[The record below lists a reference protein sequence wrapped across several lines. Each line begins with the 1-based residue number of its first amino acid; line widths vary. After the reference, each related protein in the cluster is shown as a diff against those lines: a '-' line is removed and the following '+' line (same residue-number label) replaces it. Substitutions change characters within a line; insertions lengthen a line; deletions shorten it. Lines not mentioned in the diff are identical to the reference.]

1 MPGKP
6 GDFTPDGRSWFAV
19 VAARPL
25 VGLGPSPTALAFTA
39 RPAPTIGGAR
49 QSRGCRK
56 TAR

>member
-6 GDFTPDGRSWFAV
+6 GDFTPAGRSWFAV
-19 VAARPL
+19 IAAQPPG
-25 VGLGPSPTALAFTA
+25 GLGPSPTASAFA
-39 RPAPTIGGAR
+39 AWPAPTIGRAR